1 MSLALSLAEAAPIY
15 NLGLVIVAV
24 FLFIKLFTTPVR
36 DKRVYLMPWKL
47 LFFALLVF
55 IVEEVITVLRQMEV
69 INIPKH
75 INGFFEIIII
85 CTFIYTLILQQ
96 ARTFSATNTDLQE
109 QSLQNAR
116 QDREVLAEFFQESQ
130 LFPCQN
136 ERCQAVV
143 QHLQTSYFVNNDYL

>member
-1 MSLALSLAEAAPIY
+1 MSLGLSIAEAAPWY
-15 NLGLVIVAV
+15 NLGLVVISV

-85 CTFIYTLILQQ
+85 CTFIYTLLLQKEHMKMTR
-96 ARTFSATNTDLQE
+96 A
-109 QSLQNAR
+109 
-116 QDREVLAEFFQESQ
+116 
-130 LFPCQN
+130 
-136 ERCQAVV
+136 
-143 QHLQTSYFVNNDYL
+143 